1 MSRDLRTRVRACALE
16 GNTPLERFARPP
28 STSTLLKCLAA
39 AHGGQLRAVQTCWG
53 SRHDLSPLDRSARAL
68 RSGTPGAILHKGCR
82 RFRQRGVRRGRPLSG
97 LCEDASQHM
106 VILHV
111 MSPRQRGDGP
121 ALHQVP
127 CAPLLLV
134 LGPTSATQE
143 ARRQVLRQGWTELAR
158 AEGAG
163 FRWSRSS
170 RPGWSLLWREKS
182 AQLHGPEVFC
192 VNGRRMQPVMSI
204 QMMSGSCERCCVGPS
219 SVAQQLATGQAG
231 DFFQLEDEAWGCA
244 AQDNSSCI
252 SRIRRLLS
260 CQQIREEDLGG
271 VDWLSLREQMRRA
284 LVYARE
290 GQVDGFKE
298 GLHGQLHKITFEAE
312 YGDFMLDMGRED
324 WITKFRGLFAQHLTN
339 PEKAPGCLL
348 GHATLQL
355 FMLFFVDSRGHGLFP
370 KELAPRASWSSSL
383 EERAVCYSDFVE
395 PEMWNLPNVL
405 ATRLRLLRA
414 VRWMNL
420 LESGWPIFKILS
432 LAACRESEVSKE
444 AAPVLCKMPRGASIR
459 LAEK

>member
-1 MSRDLRTRVRACALE
+1 
-16 GNTPLERFARPP
+16 
-28 STSTLLKCLAA
+28 
-39 AHGGQLRAVQTCWG
+39 
-53 SRHDLSPLDRSARAL
+53 
-68 RSGTPGAILHKGCR
+68 
-82 RFRQRGVRRGRPLSG
+82 
-97 LCEDASQHM
+97 
-106 VILHV
+106 
-111 MSPRQRGDGP
+111 
-121 ALHQVP
+121 
-127 CAPLLLV
+127 
-134 LGPTSATQE
+134 
-143 ARRQVLRQGWTELAR
+143 
-158 AEGAG
+158 
-163 FRWSRSS
+163 
-170 RPGWSLLWREKS
+170 
-182 AQLHGPEVFC
+182 
-192 VNGRRMQPVMSI
+192 
-204 QMMSGSCERCCVGPS
+204 
-219 SVAQQLATGQAG
+219 
-231 DFFQLEDEAWGCA
+231 
-244 AQDNSSCI
+244 
-252 SRIRRLLS
+252 
-260 CQQIREEDLGG
+260 
-271 VDWLSLREQMRRA
+271 MRRA

-432 LAACRESEVSKE
+432 LVTYHGCRRKQRQCSARCPEVWINRLMVMIEDKVGGMSERLGGRLGPEHLRSLAMELSSSRGPWLRAQRSCGPLFVALGAASCAVAMARMAHWRETYLYVSMTEAHLADLGQRAACAESMLLQTPHLWEILGYVEDEVQ
-444 AAPVLCKMPRGASIR
+444 AASPHGFGKPCHLSFCPDGGSPDHSTCTCRSMGKSTSRLSSRMCIISTDPGGDRPLETEPQRLVAEDPEKLTRFWSLTFHLNRLYALLHGYRFRRPDVSHGELGRMLSDGMEPPRRVQWAIVRLVQQELEDRRLRLCG
-459 LAEK
+459 LA